1 MLYQGA
7 EVRIEANQR
16 AARSLVSVYELS
28 EARRSSA
35 RVADLSDCGW
45 GLPVYFTKVIVKLC
59 HILDNSDQI

>member
-35 RVADLSDCGW
+35 RVADLSDCG
-45 GLPVYFTKVIVKLC
+45 
-59 HILDNSDQI
+59 

>member
-28 EARRSSA
+28 ETRRSSA
-35 RVADLSDCGW
+35 RVADLSDCG
-45 GLPVYFTKVIVKLC
+45 
-59 HILDNSDQI
+59 